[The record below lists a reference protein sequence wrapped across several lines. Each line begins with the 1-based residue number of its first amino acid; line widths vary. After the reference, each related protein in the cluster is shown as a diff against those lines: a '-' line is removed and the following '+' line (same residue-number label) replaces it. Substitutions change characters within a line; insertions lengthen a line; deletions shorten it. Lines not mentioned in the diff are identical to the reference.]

1 MSITKATEL
10 INSVIVLM
18 NILDKRIA
26 TDFNA
31 REAHHKIMDIETVL
45 LEAKE
50 ELKDYKL

>member
-1 MSITKATEL
+1 MSTTKAQEL
-10 INSVIVLM
+10 INSS
-18 NILDKRIA
+18 ILLLKLLDARIK

-31 REAHHKIMDIETVL
+31 REAHHKIMDIETVM